1 MQAGV
6 WERGWEERG
15 ENLQEDRPPAR
26 SSWGQGDQAPSWSP
40 ISQALGSCSQVSGEE
55 EQEEETVLR
64 GPEGLGV
71 VTPRGADPWV
81 ERAEEQLQPRAAARP
96 GRRVL
101 GLSG

>member
-1 MQAGV
+1 MG
-6 WERGWEERG
+6 GKGG
-15 ENLQEDRPPAR
+15 E
-26 SSWGQGDQAPSWSP
+26 SSRRQTSSP
-40 ISQALGSCSQVSGEE
+40 KQLGS
-55 EQEEETVLR
+55 R
-64 GPEGLGV
+64 GPGPQLEPHFPSTWLMFSGLWGGGTGGGDSFKGTEGLGV